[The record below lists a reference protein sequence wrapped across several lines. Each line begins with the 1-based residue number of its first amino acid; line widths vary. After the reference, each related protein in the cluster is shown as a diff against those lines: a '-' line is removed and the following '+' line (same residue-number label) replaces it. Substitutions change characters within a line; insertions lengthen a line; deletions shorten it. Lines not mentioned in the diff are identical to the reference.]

1 MTLYTDFVKLQM
13 ARLDKSVLFKDRM
26 AMIAKLW
33 KDSKEDI
40 PATVKKEPKAKKESK
55 AKKEHKKK
63 EPKGGSYEDHVNK
76 FKHEPVQHKLSKSL
90 QNQLIQ
96 KDLYSGGDVVAPPVI
111 NTSSYWIY
119 PIPAEYRGVPSYL
132 FQHPNKYSGGKSQVM
147 IYSSFENFMNTDF
160 YNNNKINLKT
170 ITPPPQFARGSS
182 SSEWFDYVVIKYGK
196 ILRVIFAQGNI
207 AGKGVVGIENNYNSY
222 YIDCVDIND
231 YVNILSQIYKD
242 RDNIVPTE
250 QAAIMRMQI
259 NKDAAQSQYTQSQA
273 DYTRGMTDQS
283 SADQVE
289 AQQAQQ
295 AQAADN
301 DDSSDMWGTL
311 STIGEI
317 AVAFI

>member
-1 MTLYTDFVKLQM
+1 MPKSLYTDFVKLQM

-40 PATVKKEPKAKKESK
+40 PAKAKKEPKEHK
-55 AKKEHKKK
+55 KKEHKKK
-63 EPKGGSYEDHVNK
+63 EPKGGSYEEHVNK
-76 FKHEPVQHKLSKSL
+76 FKNEPVQHKLSKSL

-96 KDLYSGGDVVAPPVI
+96 KGSYSGGDVVAPVI

-182 SSEWFDYVVIKYGK
+182 SSEWFDYVVTKYGK
-196 ILRVIFAQGNI
+196 ILRVIFTQGNI
-207 AGKGVVGIENNYNSY
+207 AGKGVVGVENNYNSY

-273 DYTRGMTDQS
+273 DYTRGASDQS
-283 SADQVE
+283 SADQAE
-289 AQQAQQ
+289 AQAQQ

-301 DDSSDMWGTL
+301 DDSSDIWGTL

-317 AVAFI
+317 ALAFI

>member
-40 PATVKKEPKAKKESK
+40 PAKAKKEPKEHK
-55 AKKEHKKK
+55 KKEHKKK
-63 EPKGGSYEDHVNK
+63 EPKGGSYEEHVNK

-96 KDLYSGGDVVAPPVI
+96 KDSYSGGDVVAPPVI

-182 SSEWFDYVVIKYGK
+182 SSEWFDYVVTKYGK
-196 ILRVIFAQGNI
+196 ILRVIFTQGNI
-207 AGKGVVGIENNYNSY
+207 AGKGVVGVENNYNCY

-250 QAAIMRMQI
+250 QAAILRMQI
-259 NKDAAQSQYTQSQA
+259 NKDAAQSQYTNDISN
-273 DYTRGMTDQS
+273 YNRGASDQS
-283 SADQVE
+283 SADQAE
-289 AQQAQQ
+289 AQAQQ

-301 DDSSDMWGTL
+301 DDSGDIWGTL

-317 AVAFI
+317 ALAFI

>member
-40 PATVKKEPKAKKESK
+40 PAKAKKEPKEHK
-55 AKKEHKKK
+55 KKEHKKK

-96 KDLYSGGDVVAPPVI
+96 KGLYSGGDVVAPP

-182 SSEWFDYVVIKYGK
+182 SSEWFDYVVTKYGK
-196 ILRVIFAQGNI
+196 ILRVIFTQGNI
-207 AGKGVVGIENNYNSY
+207 AGKGVVGVENNYNSY

-250 QAAIMRMQI
+250 QAAIMRMQL
-259 NKDAAQSQYTQSQA
+259 NKDVAQSQYTNDISN
-273 DYTRGMTDQS
+273 YNRGASDQS
-283 SADQVE
+283 SADQAE
-289 AQQAQQ
+289 KDKEDAAQQ

-301 DDSSDMWGTL
+301 DDSSDIWGTL

-317 AVAFI
+317 ALAFI